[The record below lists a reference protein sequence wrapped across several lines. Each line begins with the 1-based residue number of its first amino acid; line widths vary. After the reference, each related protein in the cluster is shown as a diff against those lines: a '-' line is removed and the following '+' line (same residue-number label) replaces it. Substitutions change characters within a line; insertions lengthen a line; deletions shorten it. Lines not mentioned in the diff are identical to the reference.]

1 MSRRLDPDNF
11 TAEKLA
17 WHRMVAFAPGLKSGA
32 KAVAGMILH
41 DLNAERGYA
50 YRSQKELAKASYVGE
65 RQIRRQLTE
74 LEEAGFLEVERVPGD
89 DETNHYF
96 AIIPDGIELLRPKE
110 PEVAKPAAKHRT
122 SMSASKPKHR
132 TSMSKTPDTDVL
144 QYLEEPIKEFR
155 ARKKPPIQSTRPTRR
170 FPDEAIRR
178 QIVAAR
184 SEAFARSYLDQAS
197 WDPESRT
204 ITCATQVALTV
215 LRDSLRGWLAATGIS
230 LTADRVSLC
239 QAAA

>member
-50 YRSQKELAKASYVGE
+50 FRSQKALAEASCVGE
-65 RQIRRQLTE
+65 RQIRRQLKE
-74 LEEAGFLEVERVPGD
+74 LEDAGFLEVKREPGD

-96 AIIPDGIELLRPKE
+96 AVIPDGIELFRPKE
-110 PEVAKPAAKHRT
+110 TEAEKPAAKHRT
-122 SMSASKPKHR
+122 SMSADRPKRR
-132 TSMSKTPDTDVL
+132 TSMSKSPDTNVL
-144 QYLEEPIKEFR
+144 QYLEEPIKESR
-155 ARKKPPIQSTRPTRR
+155 ARKKPLAKSIRPTRR

-178 QIVAAR
+178 QIVAAHG
-184 SEAFARSYLDQAS
+184 EAFAFSYLDQAS
-197 WDPESRT
+197 WDQQSLT
-204 ITCATQVALTV
+204 ITCATQYALTM
-215 LRDSLRGWLAATGIS
+215 LRDRLRSFIAASRIILTAESIS
-230 LTADRVSLC
+230 LER
-239 QAAA
+239 AAA